1 MTENKSNR
9 KIYDRPLSDVID
21 IRPEGMLCL
30 SGGTTGSSEGDMGY
44 SSGDL

>member
-9 KIYDRPLSDVID
+9 KIYDRPLSEVID

-30 SGGTTGSSEGDMGY
+30 SGGSEEIDEGGEGGID
-44 SSGDL
+44 

>member
-9 KIYDRPLSDVID
+9 KIYDRPLSEVID

-30 SGGTTGSSEGDMGY
+30 SGGGEGVESGGSGGWDGE
-44 SSGDL
+44 